1 MAKTK
6 KIKNETEIIREVLRV
21 GSAYVVNRGAGKID
35 ESDSQKQK
43 LEFIYR
49 LLVHDKQ
56 IQPLPYDQLTDL
68 NIRHRLAMWLINKLP
83 DNHPLLK

>member
-6 KIKNETEIIREVLRV
+6 KTKNEAEAIREVIRV
-21 GSAYVVNRGAGKID
+21 GSAYVRNRGAGVID

-49 LLVHDKQ
+49 LLVHDNQ
-56 IQPLPYDQLTDL
+56 IQPLQHDQLSDL
-68 NIRHRLAMWLINKLP
+68 NIRHRLVMWLKNKLP